1 MFLHNFK
8 YTLKTLFKN
17 KTLIFWTFAFPII
30 LGTFFNMAFK
40 DITTKEKLT
49 TIDIAVINNEEFNN
63 NEIYKEALKE
73 LSDEKNENKIFNITY
88 TTKEQAKTLL
98 EDKKI
103 KGYIELEKDNS
114 KITCKENGID
124 ETIIKYVT
132 EEISE
137 KSITIKN
144 LTEQE
149 INNEIEKGNY
159 NIDYTKIYNR
169 INDLMNTDA
178 NIKNI
183 SNNNLDYVMIEFYT
197 LIAMACLYGGMLGM
211 YAINQKLPNM
221 CNIGK
226 RISISPIKKKII
238 ILSSLLASYI
248 TQLIGLSLL
257 FIYTIFVIKVDY
269 GNNIPLVILLSLVG
283 SLTGLSLGLIIGSII
298 KSKENTK
305 TGILLAIT
313 MFGCFLSGMMG
324 ISMKYIIDKNIP
336 IINKLNPAALITD
349 GFYSLYYYD
358 TLDRYWCNIISLLII
373 SLILILISI
382 NSLRRQKYDNI

>member
-1 MFLHNFK
+1 MFIHNFK

-17 KTLIFWTFAFPII
+17 KSLIFWTFAFPII
-30 LGTFFNMAFK
+30 LGTLFNMAFK
-40 DITTKEKLT
+40 DISKNEKLT
-49 TIDIAVINNEEFNN
+49 TIDIAVINNEEFNK

-73 LSDEKNENKIFNITY
+73 LSEKDNKLFNTTY
-88 TTKEQAKTLL
+88 VTLEEAQTLL
-98 EDKKI
+98 EEKKI
-103 KGYIELEKDNS
+103 KAYIEIENENT

-124 ETIIKYVT
+124 QTIIKYVT
-132 EEISE
+132 EEIE
-137 KSITIKN
+137 QKSIIIKN
-144 LTEQE
+144 LTQQE
-149 INNEIEKGNY
+149 IENEIKSGNY
-159 NIDYTKIYNR
+159 NIDYNKINNEILEL
-169 INDLMNTDA
+169 INNKA

-197 LIAMACLYGGMLGM
+197 LIAMTCLYGGMLGM

-226 RISISPIKKKII
+226 RISVSPIKKKTI
-238 ILSSLLASYI
+238 ILSSLLASYL
-248 TQLIGLSLL
+248 TQLIGLLLL

-269 GNNIPLVILLSLVG
+269 GNNIQLVILLSLVG
-283 SLTGLSLGLIIGSII
+283 CLTGLSLGLAVGSII

-305 TGILLAIT
+305 IGILLGIT

-336 IINKLNPAALITD
+336 IINKINPAALITD

-358 TLDRYWCNIISLLII
+358 TLNRYWFNIISLTII

>member
-1 MFLHNFK
+1 MFIHNFK

-17 KTLIFWTFAFPII
+17 KSLIFWTFAFPII
-30 LGTFFNMAFK
+30 LGTLFNMAFK
-40 DITTKEKLT
+40 DITKNEKLT
-49 TIDIAVINNEEFNN
+49 TIDIAVINNEEFNK

-73 LSDEKNENKIFNITY
+73 LSEKENKIFNTTY
-88 TTKEQAKTLL
+88 TTKEEAKTLL
-98 EDKKI
+98 EEKKI
-103 KGYIELEKDNS
+103 KAYIEIENENT

-124 ETIIKYVT
+124 QTIIKYVT
-132 EEISE
+132 EEIE
-137 KSITIKN
+137 QKSTIIKN
-144 LTEQE
+144 LSKQE
-149 INNEIEKGNY
+149 IENEIKAGNY
-159 NIDYTKIYNR
+159 NIDYNKINNEILEI
-169 INDLMNTDA
+169 INNKA

-197 LIAMACLYGGMLGM
+197 LIAMTCLYGGMLGM
-211 YAINQKLPNM
+211 YSINQKLPNM

-226 RISISPIKKKII
+226 RISVSPLKKKTI
-238 ILSSLLASYI
+238 ILSSLLASYL
-248 TQLIGLSLL
+248 TQLIGLLLL
-257 FIYTIFVIKVDY
+257 FIYTIFIIKVDY
-269 GNNIPLVILLSLVG
+269 GNNILLVILLSLVG
-283 SLTGLSLGLIIGSII
+283 SLTGLALGLVIGTII

-305 TGILLAIT
+305 IGILLGIT

-336 IINKLNPAALITD
+336 IINKINPAALITD

-358 TLDRYWCNIISLLII
+358 TLNRYWFNIISLTII